1 MSLIDRILGR
11 TKKTVGETID
21 DPNLRREGSI
31 QERKGEAEQEL
42 SEKQSNVQEKAEEIA
57 DLKRAER
64 EQQQ

>member
-21 DPNLRREGSI
+21 DPALRREGRV

-42 SEKQSNVQEKAEEIA
+42 AAKQDDVQAKAEEIA
-57 DLKRAER
+57 ELKRQED
-64 EQQQ
+64 QT

>member
-21 DPNLRREGSI
+21 DPSLRREGRV

-42 SEKQSNVQEKAEEIA
+42 AAKQDDVQAKAEEIA
-57 DLKRAER
+57 ELKRQE
-64 EQQQ
+64 EQT

>member
-21 DPNLRREGSI
+21 DPKLRREGSI
-31 QERKGEAEQEL
+31 QERRGEAEREL
-42 SEKQSNVQEKAEEIA
+42 DEKQASVQEKAEEIA

-64 EQQQ
+64 ET

>member
-21 DPNLRREGSI
+21 DPGLRREGSI

-42 SEKQSNVQEKAEEIA
+42 SEKQESVQEKAEEIA

-64 EQQQ
+64 EAQ

>member
-21 DPNLRREGSI
+21 DPQLRREGSV

-42 SEKQSNVQEKAEEIA
+42 SDKQDRVQEKAEEIA
-57 DLKRAER
+57 DLKREER
-64 EQQQ
+64 GPQQ